1 MWLTGNKL
9 DGPLGSG
16 RCFQIE
22 SSARA
27 TITGDLRESFSGQ
40 LSAASNI
47 AMRENAEPEIIP
59 PRGRAQR
66 SGRAQGA
73 EGLDD
78 ATLNLLASLLDDIFR
93 IPGTSIRFGLDP
105 LVGLVPGIGD
115 LLTGAASFL
124 IIFSA
129 WQRQLPRVTVARMMA
144 NVAIDTL
151 VGSIPFLGDA
161 FDAAWKSNRKNLNL
175 LQRGTADTSRHQGWR
190 DWLFL
195 AGLIAL
201 MLVLIAIPIGVLW
214 LAIHF
219 LKRA

>member
-1 MWLTGNKL
+1 
-9 DGPLGSG
+9 
-16 RCFQIE
+16 
-22 SSARA
+22 
-27 TITGDLRESFSGQ
+27 
-40 LSAASNI
+40 
-47 AMRENAEPEIIP
+47 
-59 PRGRAQR
+59 
-66 SGRAQGA
+66 
-73 EGLDD
+73 
-78 ATLNLLASLLDDIFR
+78 
-93 IPGTSIRFGLDP
+93 
-105 LVGLVPGIGD
+105 
-115 LLTGAASFL
+115 
-124 IIFSA
+124 
-129 WQRQLPRVTVARMMA
+129 MMA

-175 LQRGTADTSRHQGWR
+175 LQRGTVDTSRHQGWR

>member
-1 MWLTGNKL
+1 V
-9 DGPLGSG
+9 
-16 RCFQIE
+16 
-22 SSARA
+22 SALP
-27 TITGDLRESFSGQ
+27 TPETHDNFPSGQ
-40 LSAASNI
+40 LITASNI
-47 AMRENAEPEIIP
+47 AMRQNVEPEIIP
-59 PRGRAQR
+59 PRGRMQK
-66 SGRAQGA
+66 A

-129 WQRQLPRVTVARMMA
+129 WQRQLPKVTVARMMA

-151 VGSIPFLGDA
+151 VGSIPLLGDA
-161 FDAAWKSNRKNLNL
+161 FDAAWKSNRKNMSL
-175 LQRGTADTSRHQGWR
+175 LQRATMDTSRHQGWR

-195 AGLIAL
+195 VGLIAL
-201 MLVLIAIPIGVLW
+201 MIVLIAIPIGVLW
-214 LAIHF
+214 LAIH
-219 LKRA
+219 LLRRA